1 MTDET
6 FNGWTNRES
15 WLVSLWLD
23 NEQGTHERCRE
34 IAAACESDL
43 AAGEAIERAIDE
55 GELFG
60 ELPVSG
66 FLADLVNG
74 ALARV
79 DWRAIGNH
87 FREE

>member
-6 FNGWTNRES
+6 YNGWTNRES
-15 WLVSLWLD
+15 WLFSLWLD
-23 NEQGTHERCRE
+23 NEQGTHEWCRE
-34 IAAACESDL
+34 LAATCTSDM
-43 AAGEAIERAIDE
+43 AAGERIREAIEDE
-55 GELFG
+55 QLLGD
-60 ELPVSG
+60 LPDSG

-79 DWRAIGNH
+79 DWRSIGNH